1 MKKVTKIAL
10 LFVVALVC
18 LAAATTVNAATNDEL
33 VEYIGAKFSN
43 SSMVVPVQKYLQAN
57 PVSEP
62 NANKIIANLT
72 QIANLVGNQ
81 TNPANLS
88 QSVKNQVISLAQA
101 SAQIAGGNLT
111 IKNGVATLTGK
122 NDEPIANFDPNEDDI
137 PKVDPTVPA
146 PAPTTVK
153 DPTDVEEPADAK
165 DPAEAEDPADAK
177 DPAEVEDPT
186 DAKEPVE
193 EDKKE
198 EEDKGEAAPTGV
210 VYTNIIIALAVV
222 GLAGLGIAY
231 LVKKD

>member
-1 MKKVTKIAL
+1 MKKLTKIAL

-43 SSMVVPVQKYLQAN
+43 SAMVIPVQKHLQAN
-57 PVSEP
+57 PVSDQD
-62 NANKIIANLT
+62 ADKIIANLT

-101 SAQIAGGNLT
+101 SAKIAGGNLS

-122 NDEPIANFDPNEDDI
+122 NNEPIANFDPNEDEI
-137 PKVDPTVPA
+137 PEVDPTVPA

-153 DPTDVEEPADAK
+153 DPTDAK
-165 DPAEAEDPADAK
+165 DPTDVEDPADVEEPTDVK
-177 DPAEVEDPT
+177 DPANAE
-186 DAKEPVE
+186 EPAE